1 MIEKIKNE
9 IDKLDKKLKSADIT
23 HDQFVGWK
31 SSPVTKLLLSTLLDE
46 YLSNMEFVVRNPV
59 TDDLSMVN
67 DAFAK
72 GEMKALE
79 TIMEWDPVTEE
90 NPDED
95 S

>member
-59 TDDLSMVN
+59 NDDLSMVN